1 MSGRKALAATWALVF
16 ATACQGILRG
26 ELAGRDPADAA
37 AAEDAMAEDA
47 ARGSEDAGLAG
58 PDASGEDAL
67 PTDAVARR
75 DGGLG
80 ADAKATMDAAAVD
93 AEVAEPD
100 ATAMA
105 QDAGALAQDA
115 MAQDATAAGQDAA
128 QADSGRP
135 PPDAGQR
142 DAGPLPYA
150 LPGVGE
156 AVAIGTNTA
165 DDVRPPGA
173 GSTDW
178 AYANFNSYGG
188 GVFASGYSRIGAY
201 VVASAGGH
209 GAPGNTDA
217 LIFDFET
224 AAWSRLANL
233 DHTPFVSPDLGSGD
247 TSGNPWFEINGTSV
261 PAPSHLYNSVAYIPP
276 ALGGGRRGSF
286 VKMGNWATTYPSGA
300 KGGGIHALDLDTGA
314 WSRLGAGPGDI
325 LPTDDYENV
334 SVEDESDSRIYFFQ
348 QLIHRTNRIQYFD
361 LTDGHLHDSPSMPY
375 ARDHSGHSYHVVF
388 VDPVRRLLIQHQ
400 EGWPLRCLEINDLAA
415 GWHDLSTTGTPPDA
429 ANRIIYDP
437 GSGRFFTHT
446 NDAGNVIHRLTPPS
460 GDPLTGAWDWD
471 TVTVQGAT
479 LPPFTDTGSNDGRR
493 HYSTFFYIP
502 ALGVFAWI
510 SGENNPVILLRPP
523 A

>member
-26 ELAGRDPADAA
+26 ELAGRDQGAAGAQADAA
-37 AAEDAMAEDA
+37 EAEDAMSEDA
-47 ARGSEDAGLAG
+47 AGGAEDGGLADF
-58 PDASGEDAL
+58 DASGEDAL
-67 PTDAVARR
+67 STDAMARR

-80 ADAKATMDAAAVD
+80 ADAEATMDAV
-93 AEVAEPD
+93 VID
-100 ATAMA
+100 ATATGRDA
-105 QDAGALAQDA
+105 EAARQDAE
-115 MAQDATAAGQDAA
+115 AARQDAA
-128 QADSGRP
+128 QADSAQP
-135 PPDAGQR
+135 LPDAGLR
-142 DAGPLPYA
+142 DAGPLPYS
-150 LPGVGE
+150 LPGAGE

-165 DDVRPPGA
+165 DDVRPAGA
-173 GSTDW
+173 SSTDW

-188 GVFASGYSRIGAY
+188 GVFAPGYSRIGAY

-247 TSGNPWFEINGTSV
+247 TSGNPWFEINGTSI

-334 SVEDESDSRIYFFQ
+334 SVEDESASRIYFFQ

-361 LTDGHLHDSPSMPY
+361 LIDGHLHDSPSMPY

-388 VDPVRRLLIQHQ
+388 VDPVRRLLVQHQ

-415 GWHDLSTTGTPPDA
+415 GWRDLNTTGTPPDA
-429 ANRIIYDP
+429 ANRIIHDP

-460 GDPLTGAWDWD
+460 GDPLAGAWVWD
-471 TVTVQGAT
+471 TVTVRGAT

-510 SGENNPVILLRPP
+510 SGEHSPVILLRPP
-523 A
+523 G